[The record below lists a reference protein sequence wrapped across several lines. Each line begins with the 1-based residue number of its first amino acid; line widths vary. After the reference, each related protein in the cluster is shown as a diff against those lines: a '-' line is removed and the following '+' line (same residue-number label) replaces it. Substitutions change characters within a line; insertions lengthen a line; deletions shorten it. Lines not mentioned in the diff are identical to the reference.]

1 MWCHVLL
8 LIDYILYLR
17 TTQLIFRKCNIAA
30 WFCTSCRMTAAE
42 AGGVGCAES
51 EAWLGLPRGPRTLRG
66 RWRGAAGPH
75 CRRPG
80 QAPLSAGAAAAAL
93 RQDGSIINKPR
104 TAPRRMIS
112 APPSFV
118 ILNFRGIIKLLVMC
132 FFFSSSFTPMAY
144 EQLLFFFFFFLCVRH
159 ALIFGFFFLWQDA

>member
-1 MWCHVLL
+1 M
-8 LIDYILYLR
+8 
-17 TTQLIFRKCNIAA
+17 
-30 WFCTSCRMTAAE
+30 
-42 AGGVGCAES
+42 GCAES

-75 CRRPG
+75 RRRPR

-132 FFFSSSFTPMAY
+132 FFF
-144 EQLLFFFFFFLCVRH
+144 LLFIYAH
-159 ALIFGFFFLWQDA
+159 GI